1 MRRKSRPIS
10 LEGEYECSHTREHR
24 CDTGDPAVLEL
35 AAGADLAIT
44 LYLAENT
51 PVTTIHG
58 VGLQTTYAAAG
69 NALSDPELS
78 AAETSTRYDWI
89 THVEVS
95 SSDADSQ
102 GAQGALLLE
111 QRLQAA
117 RDRLSELARVKSIG
131 AS

>member
-1 MRRKSRPIS
+1 MRYRGSHRFAARSRRGPRDHAVPGRK
-10 LEGEYECSHTREHR
+10 HTGN
-24 CDTGDPAVLEL
+24 DDPR
-35 AAGADLAIT
+35 
-44 LYLAENT
+44 
-51 PVTTIHG
+51 

-69 NALSDPELS
+69 DALSDPELS